1 MVDLE
6 FAKYLTYNRFGTN
19 YNLNFKQMFIV
30 RFGFANMKQIS
41 RKTVK
46 THKKIDE
53 IHFILTFK
61 NNKCVFSYKKVM

>member
-46 THKKIDE
+46 THKKSMK
-53 IHFILTFK
+53 HILF
-61 NNKCVFSYKKVM
+61 